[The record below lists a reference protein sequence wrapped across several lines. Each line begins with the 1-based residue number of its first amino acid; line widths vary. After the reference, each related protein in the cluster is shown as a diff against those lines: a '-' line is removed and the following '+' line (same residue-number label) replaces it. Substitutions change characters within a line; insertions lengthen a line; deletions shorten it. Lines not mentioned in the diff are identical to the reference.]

1 MKRIFA
7 SRIWKKQL
15 NSSEHVKEEEKCEHD
30 LNLNNAGFIYELSL
44 RGNQKIYSE
53 DLVMCRIQRINLYDS
68 AISDDLNQIYAIAQ
82 CLETNCF
89 LEEITISKCGIGNFG
104 CTEIALATERNPKG
118 SLKLLDLSY
127 NQAIGIQGFSA
138 LGKLLK
144 VNKSLESL
152 NLARYWHSSGGLFC
166 DKSFIEPLKENTTL
180 EFLNLNEIICD
191 SKCIAEMLK
200 FNKTLKSLKVSRSA
214 VQRSV

>member
-1 MKRIFA
+1 
-7 SRIWKKQL
+7 
-15 NSSEHVKEEEKCEHD
+15 
-30 LNLNNAGFIYELSL
+30 
-44 RGNQKIYSE
+44 
-53 DLVMCRIQRINLYDS
+53 
-68 AISDDLNQIYAIAQ
+68 
-82 CLETNCF
+82 
-89 LEEITISKCGIGNFG
+89 
-104 CTEIALATERNPKG
+104 
-118 SLKLLDLSY
+118 LDLSY

-214 VQRSV
+214 DSAIRIIEALKNNSSLSVIEMSCHAEETQRFWEVIGVNHSLKELCLWCEKWIQR